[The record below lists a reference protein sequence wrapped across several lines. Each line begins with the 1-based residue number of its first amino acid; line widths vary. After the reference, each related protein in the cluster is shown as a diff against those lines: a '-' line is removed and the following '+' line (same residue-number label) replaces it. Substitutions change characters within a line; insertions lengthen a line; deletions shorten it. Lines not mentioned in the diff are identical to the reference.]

1 MTGVQTCALPIY
13 LAFEASSHGL
23 DQYRLDGVRIQAGG
37 FTNLSRDHMDYHPD
51 VAHYLN
57 AKLRLFR
64 DLVVDGG
71 AAVIS
76 ADHDCS
82 PEVIDAAGKALLM
95 LSKGETWRL
104 LTNMPSAYRAAVNF
118 GERTVTLEGPTRG
131 RILMRRDF
139 MPCAWHEGV
148 LLAALEGMKA
158 RAVRVSCSRLEVLD
172 SEYLVTW
179 E

>member
-1 MTGVQTCALPIY
+1 
-13 LAFEASSHGL
+13 GL

-64 DLVVDGG
+64 DLVAPGG

-82 PEVIDAAGKALLM
+82 AEVIDAARARGLRIITVGRNADASEGIK
-95 LSKGETWRL
+95 
-104 LTNMPSAYRAAVNF
+104 LT
-118 GERTVTLEGPTRG
+118 E
-131 RILMRRDF
+131 
-139 MPCAWHEGV
+139 
-148 LLAALEGMKA
+148 
-158 RAVRVSCSRLEVLD
+158 
-172 SEYLVTW
+172 
-179 E
+179 